1 MIRLEDAEAKLLG
14 DLIETRFGLSFQGV
28 RRDILQGRLQ
38 ARLQTLRLSSFLDY
52 YHYLSAHPN
61 REAEFGEL
69 ALRLTNNETYFFRE
83 PHHFDLVAREVVPAL
98 GAALASR
105 PLRALSAGC
114 SSGEEPYSLAIRL
127 FEAGVELQGVRWDI
141 QGCDV
146 NPARIAQARAAV
158 YDAGA
163 LRACDPA
170 ARQRY
175 FTEEGGRFRLKERY
189 RRGVTFF
196 EANLVAGVSGLR
208 QAMYDVILCR
218 NLLIYM
224 SDAAFRRLI
233 ERFAEWLAPG
243 GYLMLGHSESLID
256 RAPAFEPVNL
266 GGSIVYRRAGA
277 AA

>member
-1 MIRLEDAEAKLLG
+1 VIPLEDAEWKLLG
-14 DLIETRFGLSFQGV
+14 DLIEARFGLAFNGV
-28 RRDILQGRLQ
+28 RREILQGRLQ
-38 ARLQTLRLSSFLDY
+38 TRLQALRLSSFLDY

-61 REAEFGEL
+61 REAEFRQL

-83 PHHFDLVAREVVPAL
+83 PHHFDLIAREVIPAL

-105 PLRALSAGC
+105 PLRVLSAGC

-127 FEAGVELQGVRWDI
+127 AEAGVELQGVRWDI
-141 QGCDV
+141 QGCDL
-146 NPARIAQARAAV
+146 NSARIAQARAAV
-158 YDAGA
+158 YEAGA

-170 ARQRY
+170 ARLRY

-196 EANLVAGVSGLR
+196 EANLVGGVPGVR
-208 QAMYDVILCR
+208 GAMYDVILCR
-218 NLLIYM
+218 NLLIYL
-224 SDAAFRRLI
+224 SDAAFRLLI
-233 ERFAEWLAPG
+233 ERFGDWIVPG

-266 GGSIVYRRAGA
+266 GGSIVYRRIGSGA
-277 AA
+277 